1 MARRLTLHEIAAVG
15 CLIRRHGDE
24 LAERYEQHQIVESPR
39 QLASSSDTKS
49 ASGGDRFL
57 TRL

>member
-24 LAERYEQHQIVESPR
+24 LAERYEQHQIVESRKAARPVPATPR
-39 QLASSSDTKS
+39 APQAET
-49 ASGGDRFL
+49 AF
-57 TRL
+57 